1 MLASHAFVFESNY
14 HPDNCLFLPDMPQPS
29 SIAMSTGLI
38 GLGALAWAYAG
49 GPLVK
54 KPDLAA
60 PLNPMGINRSP
71 YGEVFAMAMQTPI
84 SSNFDGIWAS
94 GRTAQSDSEP
104 KASIAETEKPAT
116 TGIKNFESLLTTLES
131 SLNVRTNPK
140 PASPAHKLYLRSQV
154 ENKLRFAYNLDP
166 SHYANYNSLHFFLTE
181 PQLGTRPE
189 LTPSAAKLAD
199 ETIQYCLKQEDD
211 PRPALT
217 AAAACTN
224 VLHLMFTDR
233 QNEKPIYTI
242 AQMRQYLDLLNHS
255 IDRYDK
261 IAAQW
266 DQSKQWDLISPQRVN
281 ECEERIYFIR
291 NIRNAADKTIIRFEK
306 ESHSQHAAN

>member
-1 MLASHAFVFESNY
+1 MTQHT
-14 HPDNCLFLPDMPQPS
+14 
-29 SIAMSTGLI
+29 SIAISSCLI
-38 GLGALAWAYAG
+38 GLGALAWAYAS

-54 KPDLAA
+54 NPDLAS

-84 SSNFDGIWAS
+84 SSNFDGIWVRE
-94 GRTAQSDSEP
+94 RTTKP
-104 KASIAETEKPAT
+104 AEETKSTLSVREKPAA
-116 TGIKNFESLLTTLES
+116 TGKKSFESFLTTLES

-140 PASPAHKLYLRSQV
+140 PASAAHKLYLRSQV
-154 ENKLRFAYNLDP
+154 ESKLRFAYNLDP

-189 LTPSAAKLAD
+189 LTSSAAKLAD
-199 ETIQYCLKQEDD
+199 ETIQYCLKQEND

-255 IDRYDK
+255 IDRYDT

-291 NIRNAADKTIIRFEK
+291 NIRNAADKTIIRFEN